1 MPRLTFR
8 NPPGVHSTGG
18 RYSHSAIVEGA
29 ERWAHFSGQVGT
41 RPDGTVAETGEEQ
54 CAVAVANLRA
64 LLADAG
70 MTPANIVKLTVFLTD
85 PALIPAYR
93 AARAAAFGEGFAPAS
108 TLLIVAGLASPNDKV
123 EIEAIACA

>member
-18 RYSHSAIVEGA
+18 RYSHSAIVDEA
-29 ERWAHFSGQVGT
+29 ARWVHFSGQVGT

-54 CAVAVANLRA
+54 CAVAMQNLLA

-70 MTPANIVKLTVFLTD
+70 MSPANIVKMTVFLTD

-93 AARAAAFGEGFAPAS
+93 AARVKAFGEGFAPAS
-108 TLLIVAGLASPNDKV
+108 TLLIVAGLATPDFKV